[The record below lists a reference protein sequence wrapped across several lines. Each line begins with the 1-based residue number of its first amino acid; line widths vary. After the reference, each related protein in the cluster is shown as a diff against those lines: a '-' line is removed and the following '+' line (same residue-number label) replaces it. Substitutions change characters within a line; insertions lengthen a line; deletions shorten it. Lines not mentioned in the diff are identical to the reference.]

1 MKWMALLG
9 IAVLCATGGALA
21 FGAQV
26 GSDGQVASFEAKLS
40 PSALPRDRVAPVKI
54 RVEGEF
60 MATPENNLAQLRS
73 LEIAVN
79 RHGKLNTNGLPSCRM
94 LQLVATTSK
103 TAMANCGRALLGKG
117 LIRSTTEF
125 PDQARTHIRAPILAF
140 NGKWHGGRGRVFL
153 HIHGNMPGP
162 FTVVIPIDVRRKSSG
177 TFGTTF
183 FAEMPGF
190 ARRWAYLTKF
200 RFVIGRRFW
209 DKGRKRSAVV
219 ASCPAPKGLNGAL
232 FPFARAT
239 YRFMTTKTLRTTLIG
254 GCRVRKER

>member
-1 MKWMALLG
+1 MKWLAVLTVALLCT
-9 IAVLCATGGALA
+9 ACAGLA
-21 FGAQV
+21 FGVQV

-40 PSALPRDRVAPVKI
+40 PSALPRDHLAPVKI

-73 LEIAVN
+73 VEVGIN
-79 RHGKLNTNGLPSCRM
+79 RHGKLNTNGLSSCRM
-94 LQLVATTSK
+94 AQLVATSSK
-103 TAMANCGRALLGKG
+103 TALANCGPALLGKG
-117 LIRSTTEF
+117 VIRSTTDF
-125 PDQARTHIRAPILAF
+125 PEQARYHLQAPILAF
-140 NGKWHGGRGRVFL
+140 NGRWHGSRGRVFL
-153 HIHGNMPGP
+153 HIHGSIPNP
-162 FTVVIPIDVRRKSSG
+162 FTVVIPIDVHRSDG

-209 DKGRKRSAVV
+209 DDGRRKSALA

-239 YRFMTTKTLRTTLIG
+239 YRFVSTKTLRTTLVG
-254 GCRVRKER
+254 GCRVRDGK

>member
-1 MKWMALLG
+1 MKWLALLC
-9 IAVLCATGGALA
+9 ITLMVAAGASLA
-21 FGAQV
+21 LGAQV

-40 PSALPRDRVAPVKI
+40 PGALPRDHLAPVKI

-60 MATPENNLAQLRS
+60 LATPENNLAQLRS

-94 LQLVATTSK
+94 IQLVATSSK
-103 TAMANCGRALLGKG
+103 TALANCGDALLGKG

-125 PDQARTHIRAPILAF
+125 PEQGRTHVKAPILAF
-140 NGKWHGGRGRVFL
+140 NGKWHDGIGRVFL
-153 HIHGNMPGP
+153 HIHGNIPNP
-162 FTVVIPIDVRRKSSG
+162 FTVVIPIEVRRTEG

-200 RFVIGRRFW
+200 RFVLGRTFWDDGRR
-209 DKGRKRSAVV
+209 KSALA

-239 YRFMTTKTLRTTLIG
+239 YRFMTTKTLRATLVG
-254 GCRVRKER
+254 GCKVREEK